1 MTEEDG
7 LQRTQV
13 SLYTSLIR
21 NLHFSLSS
29 SLVLYVFFFGYP
41 LHKELAFI
49 YTEGGSR
56 GVNVRPNP

>member
-21 NLHFSLSS
+21 NLHFFLSQA
-29 SLVLYVFFFGYP
+29 LLFYMFFFFGYSV
-41 LHKELAFI
+41 HEELAFI
-49 YTEGGSR
+49 YTEGGSIFI
-56 GVNVRPNP
+56 VHL